1 MGVRPHYPGRL
12 LRNFHLLD
20 RKIPSVLFYLHC
32 AQPNPPGS
40 SLRERHHRK
49 NATKGDVLSM
59 VSHVDITWNSFLPYL
74 INLADKLE
82 SLGFRYVDGSVIV
95 NKEEK

>member
-1 MGVRPHYPGRL
+1 MENITYVKSRRPLRWGLGLVIAL
-12 LRNFHLLD
+12 LRRSGFPW
-20 RKIPSVLFYLHC
+20 KTIQ
-32 AQPNPPGS
+32 AKTPNLKAEGI
-40 SLRERHHRK
+40 SL
-49 NATKGDVLSM
+49 

>member
-1 MGVRPHYPGRL
+1 MFYRL
-12 LRNFHLLD
+12 KDKQKDSEEPLD
-20 RKIPSVLFYLHC
+20 SY
-32 AQPNPPGS
+32 
-40 SLRERHHRK
+40 
-49 NATKGDVLSM
+49 M

>member
-1 MGVRPHYPGRL
+1 MYPGHWSAHSADFL
-12 LRNFHLLD
+12 AAGHSEESWGYSPFTS
-20 RKIPSVLFYLHC
+20 PSIGV
-32 AQPNPPGS
+32 
-40 SLRERHHRK
+40 SLR
-49 NATKGDVLSM
+49 A
-59 VSHVDITWNSFLPYL
+59 SHVDITWNSFLPYL

>member
-1 MGVRPHYPGRL
+1 MGIYTGKVAYATSACL
-12 LRNFHLLD
+12 TEKYLRCF
-20 RKIPSVLFYLHC
+20 SVCTSLHRT
-32 AQPNPPGS
+32 
-40 SLRERHHRK
+40 LRVQLSKR
-49 NATKGDVLSM
+49 ATKVKYPSGDGYFTL